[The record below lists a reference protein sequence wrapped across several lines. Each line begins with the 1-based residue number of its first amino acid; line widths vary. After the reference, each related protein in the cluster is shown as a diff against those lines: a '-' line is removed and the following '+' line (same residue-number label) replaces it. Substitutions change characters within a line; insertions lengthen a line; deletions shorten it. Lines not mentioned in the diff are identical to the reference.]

1 MLFLEADFATFKKTK
16 GKTKMQKCANENN
29 RQRLLV
35 VEDDPN
41 IRRLNT
47 EILIYSGYQVD
58 AAENGLA
65 AWYALQLNHYDLMIT
80 DNNMPKLTG
89 VQLLQKM
96 HASGVEMP
104 VIMATGALPSLEFS
118 NDLLQTTLILKPY
131 SYDELLK
138 TVKNVLSVNRHG
150 TATPPPDWRGVAVP
164 LRVAA

>member
-1 MLFLEADFATFKKTK
+1 MLFQDDDAAALAKPKRS
-16 GKTKMQKCANENN
+16 KMQKRIDSRD
-29 RQRLLV
+29 RQRILV
-35 VEDDPN
+35 VEDDAD

-58 AAENGLA
+58 AAESGLA

-96 HASGVEMP
+96 HASGMEMP
-104 VIMATGALPSLEFS
+104 VIMATGTLPSLEFS
-118 NDLLQTTLILKPY
+118 NELLQTTLLLKPY

-138 TVKNVLSVNRHG
+138 TVKNVLYANRQG
-150 TATPPPDWRGVAVP
+150 AATPPPDWQGDAMAMS
-164 LRVAA
+164 VAA

>member
-1 MLFLEADFATFKKTK
+1 MLFQDAEVATLRKTK
-16 GKTKMQKCANENN
+16 KTKMQKRANDNS
-29 RQRLLV
+29 RQRILV
-35 VEDDPN
+35 VEDDPD

-58 AAENGLA
+58 AAESGLA

-96 HASGVEMP
+96 HASGMEMP
-104 VIMATGALPSLEFS
+104 VIMATGTLPSLEFS
-118 NDLLQTTLILKPY
+118 NELLQTTLLLKPY

-138 TVKNVLSVNRHG
+138 TVKNVLYANRQG
-150 TATPPPDWRGVAVP
+150 PATPPPDWQGDAVP
-164 LRVAA
+164 LRAAA